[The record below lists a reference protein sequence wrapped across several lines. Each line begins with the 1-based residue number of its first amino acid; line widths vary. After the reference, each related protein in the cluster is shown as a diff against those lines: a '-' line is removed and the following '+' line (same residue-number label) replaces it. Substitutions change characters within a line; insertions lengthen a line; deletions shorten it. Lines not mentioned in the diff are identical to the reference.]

1 MKTIVIQTLGGPLT
15 DDDFAS
21 EAPSPGVSD
30 ARYSGDGKK
39 KIADIAARVAA
50 EVKKANAK
58 S

>member
-1 MKTIVIQTLGGPLT
+1 MKQVVIQTQGGPLT
-15 DDDFAS
+15 DDDFAA

-39 KIADIAARVAA
+39 KIASIAARVAE
-50 EVKKANAK
+50 EVKAKKAL